1 MNRRGF
7 LSLLGGVFAAGA
19 LNEVI
24 PFGRVWSFPSKIT
37 VPTLTIEEFTEAYI
51 EPAVESLLTTS
62 MITEEALKA
71 LQKHMKFYQYG
82 MAEFD
87 RPFLDSFK
95 EAA

>member
-7 LSLLGGVFAAGA
+7 LSLLGGVLAAGA

-24 PFGRVWSFPSKIT
+24 PLGRVWSFPSKIV
-37 VPTLTIEEFTEAYI
+37 VPWRGYEIELAENT
-51 EPAVESLLTTS
+51 LLTTQWV
-62 MITEEALKA
+62 TQECLRV
-71 LQKHMKFYQYG
+71 LQKNIMVLIK
-82 MAEFD
+82 FD

>member
-7 LSLLGGVFAAGA
+7 LSLLGGVLAAGA

-24 PFGRVWSFPSKIT
+24 PLGRVWSFPSKIV
-37 VPTLTIEEFTEAYI
+37 VPWRGYEIELAEN
-51 EPAVESLLTTS
+51 
-62 MITEEALKA
+62 MQWITQEYLKV
-71 LQKHMKFYQYG
+71 LQKNLKFHQYV